1 MGLFKRSKKE
11 DELLDLESM
20 EESLYTES
28 KKEEIKMPLFKPSYS
43 LTPSEVL
50 SNIKHGISSTAEPSN
65 SSPLEALKKRMLSNL
80 PEVSDES
87 EKEVEKKPDKTENRS
102 YKTVGMFP
110 DVTEAPIKSDIMT
123 VEENPL
129 PAENHDK
136 PITYMP
142 KKHDNVNENEQ
153 FFIDVESAI
162 KHRDQSLLEKCSAYT
177 VDDNGNDLSKD
188 QKSDY
193 TLESVSDILRS
204 ESNFALDELSKK
216 CNMTIDDLG
225 KKMENVGEN
234 SEKPEEKGSKRTE
247 AFAKMVSESLK
258 DKTAPDFVEGL
269 KEQGVE
275 VKEMNTDTPDISDL
289 DGGSPKMEEDTN
301 ISNTATVRFTPIK
314 DEKSDTGT
322 IIISNMTR
330 PLDIKSELLELEE
343 KSEPEN
349 GLAEEFEEFE
359 EETEEEEFKNLGES
373 KKFLRKFSIAKRS
386 AFLKLCSS
394 SLLFFAGILF
404 MIPPLLELNRDY
416 PSTVSVIL
424 TVFCGLSILSNID
437 LLFSFKTFFT
447 KKCSTD
453 IPCFFAGILL
463 FINCLSY
470 CLKKGS
476 LLEMSCL
483 YSAVL
488 CLFIIFMRALSQFFK
503 TCYELSNLRQ
513 IATKRPKKA
522 VSLIGDKGAAFAMAK
537 NAVDGDALV
546 ALSHPT
552 EFVGDYIKYTKHKS
566 VMGGKLRLITIT
578 SLIVGIISAVI
589 NYSSSK
595 DITSASFV
603 LAAIVSFA
611 AVPALFLID
620 ELPNFCAASRLN
632 KKGAMIAGRTAAERL
647 EMANTAVLSSA
658 DFFPAGTI
666 TLQNLKVLSN
676 NNIDDTLL
684 RAASLTEAVSSTLAP
699 LFKKIAKTNSAYT
712 LPDSDTVKYEDR
724 LGLSGWVDN
733 ELLFIGNRTLMEAH
747 GIDIPSIE
755 IDRKILHNGCFPIYV
770 ASKNTACALLVVKY
784 DVDENVVRELRTLTN
799 SGVTV
804 LVNNCDP
811 NISEEMLCDY
821 FGLYSNSVKVMTNA
835 GVHMYKTLCEK
846 TESCSAPAAFR
857 SSQLTFISILN
868 CASKIKKSN
877 SVLSFIYALF
887 CLLGILF
894 MAYYSAVKG
903 GTGDLQ
909 TALPLIG
916 AASGTLISV
925 LTFLITKP

>member
-1 MGLFKRSKKE
+1 MGFFKRSKK
-11 DELLDLESM
+11 DDDFLDIENS
-20 EESLYTES
+20 EESLYQEI
-28 KKEEIKMPLFKPSYS
+28 KKEEIKMPVFKPSHA
-43 LTPSEVL
+43 LTASEVL
-50 SNIKHGISSTAEPSN
+50 SNLKPGISSTTQPSP
-65 SSPLEALKKRMLSNL
+65 SSPLEAMKKRMLSNIPSEQPE
-80 PEVSDES
+80 PEVS
-87 EKEVEKKPDKTENRS
+87 KEAKPAGENKT

-110 DVTEAPIKSDIMT
+110 DVTEAPIKSDIKNI
-123 VEENPL
+123 EENPL
-129 PAENHDK
+129 PEENHDR

-162 KHRDQSLLEKCSAYT
+162 KHKDQSLLEKCSAYT
-177 VDDNGNDLSKD
+177 VDDNGNDLSKN

-204 ESNFALDELSKK
+204 ESNSALDELSKR

-225 KKMENVGEN
+225 KKMETVGEN
-234 SEKPEEKGSKRTE
+234 ISKPEDKSSKRTE

-258 DKTAPDFVEGL
+258 DKTAPDFMEDL

-275 VKEMNTDTPDISDL
+275 IQEMSTDIPDISDL
-289 DGGSPKMEEDTN
+289 DGGMPAIEQENKN

-330 PLDIKSELLELEE
+330 PLDIKNELFEQSE
-343 KSEPEN
+343 KSEPANE
-349 GLAEEFEEFE
+349 LIDEYEEFE

-373 KKFLRKFSIAKRS
+373 KKFLRIFSIAKRS
-386 AFLKLCSS
+386 AFLKLCASGL
-394 SLLFFAGILF
+394 LLFVGILF
-404 MIPPLLELNRDY
+404 MIPPLRDLNQDY
-416 PSTVSVIL
+416 PATLSVVL
-424 TVFCGLSILSNID
+424 TVFCGLSFMANID
-437 LLFSFKTFFT
+437 LIFSFKTFFT

-453 IPCFFAGILL
+453 IPCFFACL
-463 FINCLSY
+463 FLIINCLTY
-470 CLKKGS
+470 CFKNGS
-476 LLEMSCL
+476 SLEMSCL
-483 YSAVL
+483 DSAVL
-488 CLFIIFMRALSQFFK
+488 CLIVLFSRALSLFWK
-503 TCYELSNLRQ
+503 TSYELSNLKQ
-513 IATKRPKKA
+513 IATKKAKKA

-537 NAVDGDALV
+537 NAVEGDALV

-552 EFVGDYIKYTKHKS
+552 EFAGDYIKYTKHKS
-566 VMGGKLRLITIT
+566 VLGGKLRLITIT
-578 SLIVGIISAVI
+578 SLIVGAISAII
-589 NYSSSK
+589 NYSSTK
-595 DITSASFV
+595 DLISSSFV
-603 LAAIVSFA
+603 LGAIVSFT
-611 AVPALFLID
+611 AVPVLFLID
-620 ELPNFCAASRLN
+620 ELPNFCAASKLN
-632 KKGAMIAGRTAAERL
+632 RKGAMIAGRSAAERL
-647 EMANTAVLSSA
+647 EMANACVLSSA

-666 TLQNLKVLSN
+666 TLQNLKILAD
-676 NNIDDTLL
+676 NNIDDTLV

-699 LFKKIAKTNSAYT
+699 LFKKIIKTNSSYT

-784 DVDENVVRELRTLTN
+784 DVDENVVRELRTITN

-811 NISEEMLCDY
+811 NITEEMLCDY
-821 FGLYSNSVKVMTNA
+821 FGLYSNSVKIMSNA

-868 CASKIKKSN
+868 CAAKIKKSN
-877 SVLSFIYALF
+877 SLLSFIYVLF
-887 CLLGILF
+887 CLSGILF
-894 MAYYSAVKG
+894 MTYYSAVKG
-903 GTGDLQ
+903 NSGELQ
-909 TALPLIG
+909 TALPLIISSAG
-916 AASGTLISV
+916 ALISV
-925 LTFLITKP
+925 LAFLITKP